1 MKFHRWLY
9 FIFWKIFFPLIFSIL
24 LNGIAEAQQTFTL
37 LNYNVYEGFQKDSL
51 QKEIFKVWI
60 KQFNPDVVTFQE
72 LNGFTYSSLQ
82 DLGLSYGHPY
92 VVLQKDWGYPVGMTS
107 KYPITDIEKR
117 ADDFTMGYIYARI
130 NEYHIFLIHLNP
142 FQYPKRYMQI
152 NSVIAQADRLPK
164 KEKIIILGDLNSL
177 SPVDS
182 SVYDVPDRVK
192 IATEHEKVRN
202 GAYDDNYILNKGRFD
217 YSVIGSLIN
226 AGYYDAF
233 LLKNKE
239 FDHTYSTEKYSFR
252 EGAFGRKIRID
263 YIWLNKI
270 LRNKCTRFDIIKDEV
285 TESLSDH
292 YPLIIELTK

>member
-1 MKFHRWLY
+1 MKFHRQLY
-9 FIFWKIFFPLIFSIL
+9 FTFEKIFFSL
-24 LNGIAEAQQTFTL
+24 LFFLMLNAKADAQKPFTL

-51 QKEIFKVWI
+51 QKVKFKDWV

-72 LNGFTYSSLQ
+72 LNGFTYTSLEE
-82 DLGLSYGHPY
+82 LGRSYGHPY

-117 ADDFTMGYIYARI
+117 SDDFTFGYIYARI
-130 NEYHIFLIHLNP
+130 MDYNIFLIHLNP
-142 FQYPKRYMQI
+142 FQYPKRYIQI
-152 NSVIAQADRLPK
+152 NSVLAQAARIPN

-182 SVYDVPDRVK
+182 SIYDVPDRLK
-192 IATEHEKVRN
+192 NAAKFEKVRN
-202 GAYDDNYILNKGRFD
+202 GMYDDNYILNNGRFD
-217 YSVIGSLIN
+217 YSVIGSLYN

-233 LLKNKE
+233 QLKNKE

-252 EGAFGRKIRID
+252 EGAFGKKIRID
-263 YIWLNKI
+263 YIWLNKT
-270 LRNKCTRFDIIKDEV
+270 LSKKCISLNIIKDEV

-292 YPLIIELTK
+292 YPLIIELKK